1 MRRNEDTFI
10 KWKREGLL
18 NTKIS
23 YLRGASSNFYSQKR
37 MASDLG
43 ITEATFISLKNKH
56 KEIRDALAYGDEIL
70 KADVMS
76 ALKKRAVGYVSVTK
90 VRSMKR
96 DGGGRDYQA
105 VQEVEKEFPPDVDAI
120 KYYGSDKPD
129 TRFGLHIKEVTD
141 VLKKTDFNGYK
152 EAQCIKALVIPGV
165 AQETSR
171 KVIDNLTLEAKKFGF
186 GGIGVYKIVNGAVE
200 SSLAKFATPEQLKE
214 LVNKVEA
221 KENDIILVLAGKHDP
236 VCFALGALRSQYA
249 RKLCY
254 IKPNT

>member
-1 MRRNEDTFI
+1 MRRNEDTFT

-18 NTKIS
+18 NSKIQ

-43 ITEATFISLKNKH
+43 ISEQTFITLKNKH
-56 KEIRDALAYGDEIL
+56 KEIREALAYGDEIL

-120 KYYGSDKPD
+120 KY
-129 TRFGLHIKEVTD
+129 L
-141 VLKKTDFNGYK
+141 
-152 EAQCIKALVIPGV
+152 
-165 AQETSR
+165 
-171 KVIDNLTLEAKKFGF
+171 LTVKFGRE
-186 GGIGVYKIVNGAVE
+186 YHPK
-200 SSLAKFATPEQLKE
+200 KQE
-214 LVNKVEA
+214 LELMEKKSEIPV
-221 KENDIILVLAGKHDP
+221 IIPSGKDKK
-236 VCFALGALRSQYA
+236 GD
-249 RKLCY
+249 
-254 IKPNT
+254 